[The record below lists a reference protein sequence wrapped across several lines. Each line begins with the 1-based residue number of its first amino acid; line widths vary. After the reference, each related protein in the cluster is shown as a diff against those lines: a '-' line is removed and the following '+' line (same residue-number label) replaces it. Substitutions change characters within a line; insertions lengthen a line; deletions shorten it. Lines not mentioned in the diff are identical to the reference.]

1 MVYIKEWACE
11 IEINFNQF
19 GIEAET
25 KEEFIQKTK
34 ELFLEEY
41 NIELVGSEITN
52 IQEIKE

>member
-1 MVYIKEWACE
+1 MVYIKQWACE

-25 KEEFIQKTK
+25 EKEFIQKTK

-41 NIELVGSEITN
+41 NIELVCSEITN
-52 IQEIKE
+52 IQEIK

>member
-1 MVYIKEWACE
+1 MTTIKEWACE

-34 ELFLEEY
+34 ELFREEY
-41 NIELVGSEITN
+41 NIYLNDSEITN
-52 IQEIKE
+52 IQEIK